1 MPGRNQP
8 ILPARHFARNG
19 PSPESAGIGTGSR
32 TSSGGLIAVQNL
44 LHVVD
49 VDGRP
54 PARRLQGGED
64 LPGDRLLAVLVAAGI
79 TELDHG
85 WVHAAQRDV
94 RTTWPGD
101 VVVVELV
108 PANVD
113 RYRAGPD
120 IGVGPLFEAEGAVQR
135 LLDQLHQLRILGG
148 GAHEYECLP

>member
-1 MPGRNQP
+1 MPGRKQP
-8 ILPARHFARNG
+8 ILPARHLARND
-19 PSPESAGIGTGSR
+19 PLPERAGIETGSR
-32 TSSGGLIAVQNL
+32 TSSGGLVAVQNL

-49 VDGRP
+49 VDGWP

-85 WVHAAQRDV
+85 WVHAAQWDV

-101 VVVVELV
+101 IVVVELV
-108 PANVD
+108 SANVD
-113 RYRAGPD
+113 RYRTGPD
-120 IGVGPLFEAEGAVQR
+120 IGVGPFFEPEGAVQR
-135 LLDQLHQLRILGG
+135 LLYQVHQLRILGL